1 MINYGTNGKNLISNK
16 KYKIR
21 NTKWA
26 SPDSQWFGLF
36 IFSSFL
42 HTHTERHFF
51 VIWSPLFRILP
62 ISTQVECYFCI
73 LIYFLYYY
81 WVGYL
86 AATFILI
93 RILNTLTFLFQPSHQ
108 NHVFSLDIVWLD
120 FVLVTFQSAKL
131 SLFASFLI
139 FLFTDCS
146 LPQLRTLHWSL
157 GCTSFPPIYARARMS
172 FSYFFHRRNQNEL
185 RYTIP
190 QRMGPMSPK
199 HKIVLRDTIIGI
211 IQKGASI
218 VPILLQHNPTIG
230 SQYM

>member
-1 MINYGTNGKNLISNK
+1 MESRAHGDAPLILTFRSFSRKYVSTVQFRKKFSVHQDTVKSNDKIMINYGTNGKNLISNK

-62 ISTQVECYFCI
+62 IWTQVECYFCI

-93 RILNTLTFLFQPSHQ
+93 RILNTLTFLFQPSH
-108 NHVFSLDIVWLD
+108 FSQPN
-120 FVLVTFQSAKL
+120 F
-131 SLFASFLI
+131 
-139 FLFTDCS
+139 
-146 LPQLRTLHWSL
+146 
-157 GCTSFPPIYARARMS
+157 
-172 FSYFFHRRNQNEL
+172 
-185 RYTIP
+185 
-190 QRMGPMSPK
+190 
-199 HKIVLRDTIIGI
+199 
-211 IQKGASI
+211 
-218 VPILLQHNPTIG
+218 
-230 SQYM
+230 